1 SAAGRNDLRFF
12 CFLGGEE
19 KRDGNTPTRSGQ
31 APVTEVG
38 TQRAQR
44 RARNREEKGARLRRR
59 PLQKREEPKKGLR
72 PEGLSYRGKPRRKP
86 RRKSRG
92 KPRRK
97 DTRKTIGKP
106 RRMPRECRV
115 EGAGGSEGERRGG
128 DAVCNGADGRAGV
141 RRAGEL
147 RRARA

>member
-97 DTRKTIGKP
+97 
-106 RRMPRECRV
+106 PRECRG
-115 EGAGGSEGERRGG
+115 EGAGGSAGERRGG